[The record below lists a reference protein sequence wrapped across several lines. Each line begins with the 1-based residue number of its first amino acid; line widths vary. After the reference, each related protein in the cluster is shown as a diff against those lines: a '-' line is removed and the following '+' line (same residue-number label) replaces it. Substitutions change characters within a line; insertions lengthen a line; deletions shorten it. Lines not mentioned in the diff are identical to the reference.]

1 MRSVATT
8 LAYAFGAV
16 YVAVGLIGFA
26 LTGFSDFAATE
37 GHMLILFELN
47 PLHNVVHLGV
57 GAALIA
63 GAAASSAGLGGV
75 AWTVAAVYALVGI
88 LGFFVAGTSLNIL
101 ALNTADNF
109 LHLAT
114 ALVLG
119 YVASQTRLAVAA

>member
-1 MRSVATT
+1 MRNVATT

-16 YVAVGLIGFA
+16 YVAIGLIGFV

-37 GHMLILFELN
+37 GHILVFFEVN
-47 PLHNVVHLGV
+47 PLHNLVHLGV
-57 GAALIA
+57 GAALIG
-63 GAAASSAGLGGV
+63 GAAASSAGLRGV
-75 AWTVAAVYALVGI
+75 AWTIAAVYALVGI
-88 LGFFVAGTSLNIL
+88 LGFFLVGTSLNIL

-119 YVASQTRLAVAA
+119 YVASQTQPAAAA